1 MNPEETAQLEKLF
14 TRYGSPS
21 KEAEIRIHHYCTRPD
36 QIDTLDRIT
45 WQDRAAAETLKAL
58 DAASAQLRAY
68 RAALFERYNQIATAP
83 TIPVVKLLR
92 EKHWKDSKVYYHL
105 IVTRRDPATGHETET
120 ARTTYP
126 GTKRREA
133 LAAFAEYVKAHPGI
147 HAEKDIAKKSW
158 E

>member
-1 MNPEETAQLEKLF
+1 MTPEETAQLEKLF

-21 KEAEIRIHHYCTRPD
+21 KEAEIRIFHYCSRPD
-36 QIDTLDRIT
+36 QLDSLDFITL
-45 WQDRAAAETLKAL
+45 QDRAAAETLKAL
-58 DAASAQLRAY
+58 EAAAAQLRAY
-68 RAALFERYNQIATAP
+68 RTALFERYNQITTAP
-83 TIPVVKLLR
+83 TVPAVKLLR
-92 EKHWKDSKVYYHL
+92 DKSWRDSKVYYHL
-105 IVTRRDPATGHETET
+105 IVTRRDTATGHETET

-126 GTKRREA
+126 GTQRHEA